1 MTQFSLSEQAGSY
14 CGIQFLRFLAAAAV
28 LLAHVS
34 LTLRERLGF
43 SEFPMLDMGLA
54 GVNIF
59 FAISGFVMVVS
70 TRRLVGENKAWL
82 DFALRR
88 VVRIVPIYWVATT
101 LKLLIVLLIPALTL
115 HSAFDPF
122 HTVASY
128 LFIHARDE
136 IGDISPLHAVGWTL
150 NYEMFFYLLFTIALF
165 VRISPMLMVGG
176 VLGFLVFCGLFFDVR
191 SAPAFV
197 AYMQPI
203 VFQFALG
210 MAIGYLCLTGW
221 KPKAYVPACLVLIG
235 TFVIL
240 IVKVPTIALG
250 WLSFLTVGMPSAL
263 IVAGVALLEPKLHH
277 WIPAFLRKLGD
288 SSYALYLFHPF
299 ILAAAALTISHI
311 YVKEPIVVAFL
322 MMLCSIVGGWVIYR
336 FMELPLTSFFRRLA
350 KPLLL
355 DRKSAAELKAKGI
368 SFR

>member
-1 MTQFSLSEQAGSY
+1 MTQFSLSEHAGSY

-43 SEFPMLDMGLA
+43 SEFPILDMGLA

-70 TRRLVGENKAWL
+70 TRRLVGENKAWQ
-82 DFALRR
+82 DFAVRR
-88 VVRIVPIYWVATT
+88 IIRIVPIYWIATT
-101 LKLLIVLLIPALTL
+101 LKLLIVLLIPALAL

-136 IGDISPLHAVGWTL
+136 VGDISPLHAVGWTL
-150 NYEMFFYLLFTIALF
+150 NYEMFFYLLFATALF
-165 VRISPMLMVGG
+165 LRIGPMLMVGS
-176 VLGFLVFCGLFFDVR
+176 VLGFLVFCGLFFDAR
-191 SAPAFV
+191 SAPALV

-203 VFQFALG
+203 VLQFALG
-210 MAIGYLCLTGW
+210 MAIGYLCLRKW
-221 KPKAYVPACLVLIG
+221 KPKGYVPASLVMIG
-235 TFVIL
+235 TFFIL

-250 WLSFLTVGMPSAL
+250 WLSFLTIGIPSAL

-277 WIPAFLRKLGD
+277 WIPAFLRELGD
-288 SSYALYLFHPF
+288 SSYSLYLFHPF
-299 ILAAAALTISHI
+299 ILAATALII
-311 YVKEPIVVAFL
+311 WKIDLEEPLFVAFL
-322 MMLCSIVGGWVIYR
+322 MMLWSILGGWIIYR
-336 FMELPLTSFFRRLA
+336 FIELPLTSFFRRLA

-355 DRKSAAELKAKGI
+355 NRNSTVELMVKGV
-368 SFR
+368 F